1 MSHRPSF
8 PILLAAGLCG
18 AFFSRLLAPETVQA
32 QTAAAGAR
40 YVAATGEYQT
50 GVSLLYVL
58 DQKTEHL
65 AVYEARGGAPNSRQV
80 TFVGAR
86 DISLD
91 TLLPSFNDESE
102 YKYSDLKK
110 MFEREK
116 IPTGESGG
124 D

>member
-1 MSHRPSF
+1 MSQRPSF
-8 PILLAAGLCG
+8 LLLLAAGLCG
-18 AFFSRLLAPETVQA
+18 ALFSRLLAPEAVQA
-32 QTAAAGAR
+32 QTADAGTR

-58 DQKTEHL
+58 DQKTAHL

-91 TLLPSFNDESE
+91 TLLPALNDESD
-102 YKYSDLKK
+102 YKYEDLKK
-110 MFEREK
+110 MFERGK

>member
-8 PILLAAGLCG
+8 FHLLAAGLCG
-18 AFFSRLLAPETVQA
+18 ALFSRLLAPETVQA
-32 QTAAAGAR
+32 QTADAGAR

-80 TFVGAR
+80 AFVGAR

-102 YKYSDLKK
+102 YKFEDLKK

-116 IPTGESGG
+116 IPTGKSGG
-124 D
+124 E